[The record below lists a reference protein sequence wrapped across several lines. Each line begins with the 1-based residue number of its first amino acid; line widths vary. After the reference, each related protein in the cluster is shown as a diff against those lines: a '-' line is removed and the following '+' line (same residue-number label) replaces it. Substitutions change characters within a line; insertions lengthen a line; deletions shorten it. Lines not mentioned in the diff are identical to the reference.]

1 MWCDKC
7 DYQPSEMEEKYMICP
22 NCNAYIERNLPKNSE
37 ERKIVYEYSSKIIRL
52 NKILSHILIP
62 IFLLFIIFNVFST
75 LYLHS
80 RYSGINDITVI
91 KRFSTLSDSHYF
103 TIGTLMLMSSIPK
116 RLYYYFSK
124 KYDLT
129 TFYNIIFIIITFI
142 SNIIFFKFFMDVLL
156 PYFYNSNIDYL
167 TKQISFLSDVK
178 KYSSMIKTE
187 VSYRTSYIFYSSV
200 VLMIV
205 SFLIFIFTVY
215 IFSRTKRLQEELM
228 DEFEK

>member
-22 NCNAYIERNLPKNSE
+22 NYNAYIERNLPENPK

-52 NKILSHILIP
+52 NKIFSHILIP
-62 IFLLFIIFNVFST
+62 IILLFVIFNIFST

-80 RYSGINDITVI
+80 RYSVIKDTAII

-116 RLYYYFSK
+116 RVYYYFSK

-167 TKQISFLSDVK
+167 TKQISFLSDIK
-178 KYSSMIKTE
+178 KYSAMIKSE

-200 VLMIV
+200 VLIIV

-228 DEFEK
+228 EEFVD

>member
-1 MWCDKC
+1 M
-7 DYQPSEMEEKYMICP
+7 
-22 NCNAYIERNLPKNSE
+22 
-37 ERKIVYEYSSKIIRL
+37 
-52 NKILSHILIP
+52 
-62 IFLLFIIFNVFST
+62 
-75 LYLHS
+75 
-80 RYSGINDITVI
+80 DI
-91 KRFSTLSDSHYF
+91 
-103 TIGTLMLMSSIPK
+103 
-116 RLYYYFSK
+116 
-124 KYDLT
+124 
-129 TFYNIIFIIITFI
+129 
-142 SNIIFFKFFMDVLL
+142 LL

-167 TKQISFLSDVK
+167 TKQISFLSDIK

>member
-1 MWCDKC
+1 
-7 DYQPSEMEEKYMICP
+7 
-22 NCNAYIERNLPKNSE
+22 
-37 ERKIVYEYSSKIIRL
+37 
-52 NKILSHILIP
+52 
-62 IFLLFIIFNVFST
+62 
-75 LYLHS
+75 
-80 RYSGINDITVI
+80 
-91 KRFSTLSDSHYF
+91 
-103 TIGTLMLMSSIPK
+103 
-116 RLYYYFSK
+116 
-124 KYDLT
+124 
-129 TFYNIIFIIITFI
+129 
-142 SNIIFFKFFMDVLL
+142 MDVLL